1 MSGILKYFH
10 IVKKSSSSETNLPD
24 PNGPLSRV
32 IPSSTIAA
40 ANEKVCA
47 IEKMPGVASRTPYL
61 HLTSAQKYQ
70 VGKRAAEFGTTNTLR
85 YYARHFPS
93 IPLKETS
100 VRRFKSQYQ
109 SLLDKKKYGE
119 CSHDDEVCELPS
131 KKMGRPLLIGDE
143 ADKQLQEYVRYLRAT
158 GAAVNTAVVIAS
170 AEGILLSKDANI
182 LKRITLTKDWAKS
195 LLIRMGMVKRRVS
208 SKAKVD
214 VEKFEALRQG
224 FLLDIKNIVS
234 LEEIPPDLII
244 NWDQTGINYVPVDSW
259 TMEKEGARR
268 VELAGKDDKRQLTA
282 VFAGSMTGEFLPPQ
296 LIYQGKT
303 HRCIPKVEFPDDW
316 DVTFSA
322 NHWSNERTMTDYI
335 EKILLPYVEGKR
347 QELQLASCYPA
358 LVIFD
363 NFKAQCTA
371 EILQMLDDHHIYVI
385 LLPPNCTDRLQP
397 MDLSVNKPA
406 KDFLRKEFNTWYSK
420 QVCSQ
425 FQGKSEKCPIDTR
438 ASVVKPLGAEWMKAL
453 FDYFKGKPEII
464 CNGFKEIKSY
474 LDK

>member
-1 MSGILKYFH
+1 MLGILKYFH
-10 IVKKSSSSETNLPD
+10 IVKKPSLSETNLPD
-24 PNGPLSRV
+24 PNGLLSRV
-32 IPSSTIAA
+32 IPSSMIAA
-40 ANEKVCA
+40 VNEKVCA
-47 IEKMPGVASRTPYL
+47 IDKMPAAASRVPYL
-61 HLTSAQKYQ
+61 HLTGAQKYQ
-70 VGKRAAEFGTTNTLR
+70 VGTRATEFGTTNTLR

-93 IPLKETS
+93 IPLKESS
-100 VRRFKSQYQ
+100 VQRFKSQYLN
-109 SLLDKKKYGE
+109 LLSSENKLGE
-119 CSHDDEVCELPS
+119 CSHDDGVCELPN
-131 KKMGRPLLIGDE
+131 KKMERPLLIGDE
-143 ADKQLQEYVRYLRAT
+143 ADKELQEYVRYLRAT

-214 VEKFEALRQG
+214 VEKFEALKQG

-244 NWDQTGINYVPVDSW
+244 NWDQTGINYVPVGSW

-268 VELAGKDDKRQLTA
+268 VELVGKDDKRQLTA

-303 HRCIPKVEFPDDW
+303 HWCIPKVEFPDDW
-316 DVTFSA
+316 DVMFSA
-322 NHWSNERTMTDYI
+322 NHWSNEGTMIDYI

-347 QELQLASCYPA
+347 QELQLTSCYPA

-371 EILQMLDDHHIYVI
+371 EILQMLDDHHIYVT

-397 MDLSVNKPA
+397 MDLSVNKPV
-406 KDFLRKEFNTWYSK
+406 WYSK

-425 FQGKSEKCPIDTR
+425 FQGKSEKSPIDTR
-438 ASVVKPLGAEWMKAL
+438 ASVVKH
-453 FDYFKGKPEII
+453 
-464 CNGFKEIKSY
+464 
-474 LDK
+474 